1 MKPRSFAALLATAAL
16 GGTLVASAAPA
27 LTASAASRNAV
38 VTLVPE
44 HTSLVPGQP
53 LWVGLHFKLAPEW
66 HTYWKNGGDAGLPA
80 RIRWRL
86 PDGFT
91 AGEIQW
97 PLPERLPTEPLMSYG
112 YGHEVL
118 LLVELKTP
126 ASVGAGPV
134 TLGARVDWLECKDA
148 CLPGKAELDIALPVA
163 SGAPKPLLDWAG
175 AFQKARARLPKNA
188 GVRAEAISSGKQ
200 LTLVVSGIAPPKQA
214 YFYAAKPEVI
224 EHSAAQALQ
233 ASGKT
238 FELRMTRAIDTSP
251 PQTLEGVLEAD
262 GQGYEIRTPVK
273 AEKPRR

>member
-1 MKPRSFAALLATAAL
+1 MLTVTARSVILTRLKPRSLVALLATAAL
-16 GGTLVASAAPA
+16 GGPLVASAAPA

-53 LWVGLHFKLAPEW
+53 LWLGLHFKLAPEW

-148 CLPGKAELDIALPVA
+148 CLPGKAELDIALPVT
-163 SGAPKPLLDWAG
+163 SGAPKPLPDWAG
-175 AFQKARARLPKNA
+175 AFPASQPSSVWGGDVSIARVILSSKVLPEA
-188 GVRAEAISSGKQ
+188 CSACAAECSITSG
-200 LTLVVSGIAPPKQA
+200 L
-214 YFYAAKPEVI
+214 AA
-224 EHSAAQALQ
+224 
-233 ASGKT
+233 
-238 FELRMTRAIDTSP
+238 
-251 PQTLEGVLEAD
+251 
-262 GQGYEIRTPVK
+262 
-273 AEKPRR
+273 

>member
-1 MKPRSFAALLATAAL
+1 MNLLLA
-16 GGTLVASAAPA
+16 LVLAVPG
-27 LTASAASRNAV
+27 LTASGKSKNAV
-38 VTLVPE
+38 VTLAPE
-44 HTSLVPGQP
+44 HAALQPGQP
-53 LWVGLHFKLAPEW
+53 LWLGLHFKLAPEW

-91 AGEIQW
+91 AGAIQW
-97 PLPERLPTEPLMSYG
+97 PVPERIPTEPLMSYG

-126 ASVGAGPV
+126 ASLGSGPV
-134 TLGARVDWLECKDA
+134 TLGARVDWLECNDA
-148 CLPGKAELDIALPVA
+148 CLPGKAELEIALPVA
-163 SGAPKPLLDWAG
+163 SGAPKPLAEWAG
-175 AFQKARARLPKNA
+175 AFQKARARLPKSV
-188 GVRAEAISSGKQ
+188 GVKAEASSSGNE

-214 YFYAAKPEVI
+214 YFYPAKPDVI
-224 EHSAAQALQ
+224 EHAAAQALS

-238 FELRMTRAIDTSP
+238 FQLKLTRATSPSP

-262 GQGYEIRTPVK
+262 GQGYEISAPVK